1 MKLTII
7 TNFNTE
13 YVVDIIKNLDHKIYF
28 KRNLDDNYWDY
39 VNPADVKY
47 IKISENKP
55 FGK

>member
-7 TNFNTE
+7 TNFNAE
-13 YVVDIIKNLDHKIYF
+13 FVVDMIKNQDDKVYF

-47 IKISENKP
+47 IKISDNKP
-55 FGK
+55 I